1 MVKYIGLLQF
11 TEEGARAI
19 EDSPRRAQTF
29 NDALAGTGVKIIGQY
44 WTIGHYDGVIILEA
58 DSEEKV
64 LRCLSKL
71 VASGA
76 VRSETLQAFDAKEF
90 ERIVGG

>member
-1 MVKYIGLLQF
+1 MVKYIGLLRF

-19 EDSPRRAQTF
+19 KDSTRRAQAF
-29 NDALAGTGVKIIGQY
+29 NDALSGTEVRIVGQY

-58 DSEEKV
+58 DSGKKV
-64 LRCLSKL
+64 LHCLSKL

-76 VRSETLQAFDAKEF
+76 VRSETMQAFEAEEF
-90 ERIVGG
+90 DKIVGG